1 MYLCTLY
8 DLRVI
13 CLQLRSGKVCMMVF
27 VVSLLLSRGCRV
39 VPVLRWQNSGG
50 QDRVTRPVVAV
61 RCKEGG

>member
-1 MYLCTLY
+1 
-8 DLRVI
+8 
-13 CLQLRSGKVCMMVF
+13 MMVF